1 MQRIKI
7 CSRPSAEQLE
17 NAVNQF
23 ITDEI
28 KVIDIKFSTTIGSGN
43 NFDLK
48 EYSALIIYEVAK

>member
-1 MQRIKI
+1 MQRVKI
-7 CSRPSAEQLE
+7 YSRPNAEQLE
-17 NAVNQF
+17 NTINQF